1 MLPSLLII
9 DDFLKNPE
17 RARSDALKLDFNAKS
32 GRGNYAGRTS
42 DKPLEINHLCDSVS
56 KRLNAPVR
64 PANGT
69 LHGHC
74 RITLKR
80 DRGRTGVHIDPCDYS
95 GILFLNLPEQC
106 RGGTDFFMHRR
117 TRLDGIPRQ
126 TTEILKAG
134 YDSADSL
141 IQNVVN
147 KDTFHAERWLRT
159 MRVPMRFNRLILFS
173 PWLFHNAAPGF
184 GTSQE
189 DGRLVCLM
197 FFERQ
202 KTRPDLHAG

>member
-1 MLPSLLII
+1 
-9 DDFLKNPE
+9 
-17 RARSDALKLDFNAKS
+17 
-32 GRGNYAGRTS
+32 
-42 DKPLEINHLCDSVS
+42 
-56 KRLNAPVR
+56 
-64 PANGT
+64 
-69 LHGHC
+69 
-74 RITLKR
+74 
-80 DRGRTGVHIDPCDYS
+80 
-95 GILFLNLPEQC
+95 
-106 RGGTDFFMHRR
+106 MHRR